1 MPSDERME
9 VALKALAQPIEKYR
23 SAIVTTAEEVR
34 GYLASHSPDEK
45 ARDGGVAAG
54 LGNFAAGRID
64 FDRFGALV
72 SDKKGGDDP
81 ASLKKVE
88 EAFDILKAV
97 SAAGNDAFYLKL
109 QPGAR
114 LRDAVAARFGEIGRG
129 FAAARVAGLATLGAL
144 NGKAD
149 DMLQPLSF
157 DGWNTGERQLAPPL
171 VIELEG
177 ADLHAGD
184 LADFLDGSVKIV
196 LLVNGEAPPA
206 PLVRL
211 ITPSTFVMQT
221 PDDSEL
227 EKFIA
232 AAAPAI
238 AALMPEAA
246 ARFVHDPAAGERL
259 QDRLQV
265 IQLPEK
271 PPRKKLGG
279 LSAVQQKG
287 DLDQL
292 QALAAARETDL
303 PAEEAATPA
312 ATMTSVDKLASW
324 LLSNT
329 DLSGG

>member
-1 MPSDERME
+1 
-9 VALKALAQPIEKYR
+9 
-23 SAIVTTAEEVR
+23 
-34 GYLASHSPDEK
+34 
-45 ARDGGVAAG
+45 
-54 LGNFAAGRID
+54 
-64 FDRFGALV
+64 FDRFATLV
-72 SDKKGGDDP
+72 SDKETKGDP
-81 ASLKKVE
+81 DSLKKVE
-88 EAFDILKAV
+88 EAFDILKSV
-97 SAAGNDAFYLKL
+97 SAGGSDAFYLKL
-109 QPGAR
+109 KPGAR
-114 LRDAVAARFGEIGRG
+114 LRDAVAARFAATGRA

-221 PDDSEL
+221 SEEAEL
-227 EKFIA
+227 EKFAA

-238 AALMPEAA
+238 AALMPAAA

-259 QDRLQV
+259 QDRLKVSQT
-265 IQLPEK
+265 PEK

-279 LSAVQQKG
+279 MSALQQKG
-287 DLDQL
+287 ELDQL
-292 QALAAARETDL
+292 QALAASREAEL
-303 PAEEAATPA
+303 PVEDAAAPA
-312 ATMTSVDKLASW
+312 VTMTSVDKLASW

-329 DLSGG
+329 DLSGS